1 MKLAIL
7 LLALVISSP
16 VHAYTI
22 EDCLDEGECELV

>member
-7 LLALVISSP
+7 LLALAISFP

>member
-7 LLALVISSP
+7 LLALAISFP
-16 VHAYTI
+16 TPTYTV